1 MPQIDLEPEEYR
13 RDKGWRWR
21 LKWSD
26 PEDNKLPLVMFFVG
40 LAMIGAFVLNAAAVE
55 PMLLGLV
62 TAGLGFVVGIQ
73 FTLWMRR

>member
-1 MPQIDLEPEEYR
+1 MPQIDMEPGDYR

-40 LAMIGAFVLNAAAVE
+40 LTMIAITVAASQQINSYLATAFAA
-55 PMLLGLV
+55 GI
-62 TAGLGFVVGIQ
+62 GFAVGIQ